1 MPRVGYLPCTQDP
14 PSGANM
20 TRVIDE
26 IIAEAQMAEASGWDG
41 CFISEHHQQAD
52 GYLPNPLLM
61 AGLVGMRTQR
71 LTVGTSVLLLPL
83 YHPVHV
89 AEDCAVIDLATQG
102 RLILGVGVGY
112 QVPDFAAFEV
122 PIAERAT
129 RTAEALAILRHC
141 WSGQRFSFSGKY
153 FHYQDTLITPV
164 PWQRPG
170 PPVWMAAWSPAGLQ
184 RAARLADGWLADPVQ
199 SLPIVKGNASR
210 YRAAA
215 AEAGRTPFI
224 CLMRDAVI
232 ANSMAEAEA
241 ASGPTMYTHRF
252 YFQYGAY
259 VPDEYLKDVTRPEDL
274 SFTKVA
280 QDRLIVGSAEDCLAQ
295 LQRWQTEIQPDYLII
310 RFRQPGGPTHQ
321 KTLEALQVFGE
332 QVIPK
337 L

>member
-1 MPRVGYLPCTQDP
+1 MIHVGYLACTQDP

-26 IIAEAQMAEASGWDG
+26 TIAEAQVAEASGWDS

-61 AGLVGMRTQR
+61 AGLIGMRTQR

-83 YHPVHV
+83 YQPVHV

-112 QVPDFAAFEV
+112 QEPDFAAFEV

-129 RTAEALAILRHC
+129 RTEEALAILRHC
-141 WSGQRFSFSGKY
+141 WSGQRFSFSGTH
-153 FHYQDTLITPV
+153 FHYHDALITPV
-164 PWQRPG
+164 PFQRPG
-170 PPVWMAAWSPAGLQ
+170 PPVWMAAASPAGLR
-184 RAARLADGWLADPVQ
+184 RAARLADGWLADPIQ
-199 SLPIVKGNASR
+199 SLPIVKSNASR

-215 AEAGRTPFI
+215 VQAGRPPFI
-224 CLMRDAVI
+224 CLMCDAVI
-232 ANSMAEAEA
+232 ANSMPEAEA
-241 ASGPTMYTHRF
+241 ASGPTMYMHRF

-259 VPDEYLKDVTRPEDL
+259 VPDEYLQDVTRPEEL
-274 SFTKVA
+274 SFAKA
-280 QDRLIVGSAEDCLAQ
+280 AKDRLIVGSADDCLAQ
-295 LQRWQTEIQPDYLII
+295 LQRWQAEIQPDYLII

-321 KTLEALQVFGE
+321 RTLETIRVFGE